1 MVSSSF
7 SEKKS
12 WKLPFSKINLFGDSS
27 ALFSELISMHN
38 ASDFASKS
46 NSFFGKKHT
55 DESKRKMVEG
65 RDYSNYRTEEFREKI
80 SKLTVPHIL
89 FLDFHLR

>member
-38 ASDFASKS
+38 TSDFASKS
-46 NSFFGKKHT
+46 NSFFGKKK
-55 DESKRKMVEG
+55 DSSSMMCMVPKRY
-65 RDYSNYRTEEFREKI
+65 DI
-80 SKLTVPHIL
+80 
-89 FLDFHLR
+89 